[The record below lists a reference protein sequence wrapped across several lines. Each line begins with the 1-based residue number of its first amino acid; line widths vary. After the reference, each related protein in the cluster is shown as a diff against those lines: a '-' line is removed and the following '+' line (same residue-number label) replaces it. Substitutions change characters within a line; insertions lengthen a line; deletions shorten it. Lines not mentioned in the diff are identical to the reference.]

1 MSRTQSARPVE
12 EKRVHIDLLSASSYA
27 AGQPHEQFDWLRGHD
42 PVHWHEEP
50 GGPGFWAVT
59 RYADVKT
66 VSRDTTTFSSTGTI
80 LIDDAT
86 VVEIDGRQMMLT
98 LDPPAHTVW
107 RKLANVDFR
116 PPAVRALGPRLRE
129 LVTMII
135 DGVIERGECDLVE
148 DVAGLLPSYVVAELL
163 GIGHAEGVE
172 LYRLTEVI
180 HSAPETLP
188 AGAIPNAINEM
199 LGFGAK
205 LFEERKADPG
215 DDIVSRLAAGELD
228 GRPVDVVDFS
238 MFFVLLVDAGGDTT
252 RNLVSGGMQ
261 ALFERPD
268 QRSLLARDPARL
280 PTAVEELLRWVSPVV
295 YMRRTAT
302 ADTAVAGQPIAEGD
316 KVVTYF
322 GSANRD
328 AEVFDRPHELDLGR
342 HPNEH
347 LAFGGSGPHFCMGSQ
362 LARVEIRMMLQ
373 EILTRM
379 PDVAPAGPVEY
390 LASSFISGPKH
401 QPVRF
406 TPGPRASG
414 TG

>member
-1 MSRTQSARPVE
+1 MQ
-12 EKRVHIDLLSASSYA
+12 IDLLSAASYA
-27 AGQPHEQFDWLRGHD
+27 EGQPHDQFDWLREHD
-42 PVHWHEEP
+42 PVHRHDEP

-66 VSRDTTTFSSTGTI
+66 VSRDTRAFSSTGTI
-80 LIDDAT
+80 LIDDST
-86 VVEIDGRQMMLT
+86 VLEIDGRQMMLT
-98 LDPPAHTVW
+98 LDPPSHTVW

-116 PPAVRALGPRLRE
+116 PPAVRDLGPRLRE
-129 LVTMII
+129 LCAMIV
-135 DGVIERGECDLVE
+135 DGVVERGECDLVD

-163 GIGHAEGVE
+163 GIPHSDGVE
-172 LYRLTEVI
+172 LYRLTEII

-188 AGAIPNAINEM
+188 EGAVPNAMNEM
-199 LGFGAK
+199 VSFGAA
-205 LFEERKADPG
+205 LFEKRKANPG

-238 MFFVLLVDAGGDTT
+238 MFFALLVDAGGDTT

-261 ALFERPD
+261 ALFEHPERRAWL
-268 QRSLLARDPARL
+268 QADPARL
-280 PTAVEELLRWVSPVV
+280 PVAVEELLRWVSPVI

-302 ADTAVAGQPIAEGD
+302 ADTELAGQPIAAGD

-328 AEVFDRPHELDLGR
+328 TGVFDRPHELDLER

-362 LARVEIRMMLQ
+362 LARVEIRLMLE
-373 EILTRM
+373 EILTRL
-379 PDVAPAGPVEY
+379 PDIEPAGPVEY

-406 TPGPRASG
+406 TPGPRTISS
-414 TG
+414 

>member
-1 MSRTQSARPVE
+1 M
-12 EKRVHIDLLSASSYA
+12 HIDLLSATSYA
-27 AGQPHEQFDWLRGHD
+27 SGQPHEQFDWLRAND
-42 PVHWHEEP
+42 PVHWHKEP

-66 VSRDTTTFSSTGTI
+66 VSRDTRTFSSTGTI
-80 LIDDAT
+80 LIDDST
-86 VVEIDGRQMMLT
+86 VLEIDGRQMMLT

-116 PPAVRALGPRLRE
+116 PPAVRDLGPRLE
-129 LVTMII
+129 QLCAMIV
-135 DGVIERGECDLVE
+135 DGVIEHGECDLVDE
-148 DVAGLLPSYVVAELL
+148 VAGLLPSYVVAELL
-163 GIGHAEGVE
+163 GIPHSDGVE
-172 LYRLTEVI
+172 LYRLTEII

-188 AGAIPNAINEM
+188 EGAVPNAMNEM
-199 LGFGAK
+199 VGFGAN
-205 LFEERKADPG
+205 LFEERKANPG
-215 DDIVSRLAAGELD
+215 DDIVSRLAASELD

-238 MFFVLLVDAGGDTT
+238 MFFALLVDAGGDTT

-261 ALFERPD
+261 ALFEHPELWAWV
-268 QRSLLARDPARL
+268 QQDPARL
-280 PTAVEELLRWVSPVV
+280 PTAVEELLRWVSPVI

-302 ADTAVAGQPIAEGD
+302 ADTTVAGQSIAEGD

-328 AEVFDRPHELDLGR
+328 TAVFDRPHVLDLER

-362 LARVEIRMMLQ
+362 LARVEIRMMLN

-379 PDVAPAGPVEY
+379 PDIEPAGPVEY

-406 TPGPRASG
+406 TPGPRTVA
-414 TG
+414 

>member
-1 MSRTQSARPVE
+1 VQ
-12 EKRVHIDLLSASSYA
+12 IDLLSAASYA
-27 AGQPHEQFDWLRGHD
+27 SGQPHDQFDWLREND
-42 PVHWHEEP
+42 PVHWHKEP
-50 GGPGFWAVT
+50 GGPGYWAVT

-66 VSRDTTTFSSTGTI
+66 VSRDTSTFSSANTI
-80 LIDDAT
+80 LIDDNT

-98 LDPPAHTVW
+98 LDPPAHTAW

-116 PPAVRALGPRLRE
+116 PPAIRDLGPRLKE
-129 LVTMII
+129 LCTLIV

-163 GIGHAEGVE
+163 DIPHAKGVE
-172 LYRLTEVI
+172 LYQLTETI

-188 AGAIPNAINEM
+188 EGVVSIQNAMNEM
-199 LGFGAK
+199 IGFGAQ

-215 DDIVSRLAAGELD
+215 NDIASRLAASELD
-228 GRPVDVVDFS
+228 GRPVDAIDFS
-238 MFFVLLVDAGGDTT
+238 MFFALLVDAGGDTT

-261 ALFERPD
+261 AFFEHPELRAWVQED
-268 QRSLLARDPARL
+268 LSRL
-280 PTAVEELLRWVSPVV
+280 NTAVEELLRWVSPVI

-302 ADTAVAGQPIAEGD
+302 KDTEVAGQPIAAGD

-328 AEVFDRPHELDLGR
+328 STVFDRPHTLNLER

-362 LARVEIRMMLQ
+362 LARVEIRHMLT

-379 PDVAPAGPVEY
+379 PDIEPAGPVEY

-406 TPGPRASG
+406 SPGPRAAA
-414 TG
+414 

>member
-1 MSRTQSARPVE
+1 MQ
-12 EKRVHIDLLSASSYA
+12 IDLLSAASYA
-27 AGQPHEQFDWLRGHD
+27 SGQPHDQFDWLRQNE
-42 PVHWHEEP
+42 PVHWHKEP

-59 RYADVKT
+59 RYDDVKT

-80 LIDDAT
+80 LIDDST
-86 VVEIDGRQMMLT
+86 VLEIDGRQMMLT
-98 LDPPAHTVW
+98 LDPPDHTLW

-116 PPAVRALGPRLRE
+116 PPAVRDLGPRLKQ
-129 LVTMII
+129 LCALIV
-135 DGVIERGECDLVE
+135 DGVIERGECDLVD

-163 GIGHAEGVE
+163 GIPHSDGVE
-172 LYRLTEVI
+172 LYRLTEII

-188 AGAIPNAINEM
+188 EGAGLNAMNEM
-199 LGFGAK
+199 VSFGAN
-205 LFEERKADPG
+205 LFEERKANPG
-215 DDIVSRLAAGELD
+215 DDIVSRLAGSELG

-238 MFFVLLVDAGGDTT
+238 MFFALLVDAGGDTT

-261 ALFERPD
+261 ALFEHPELRGWVQQD
-268 QRSLLARDPARL
+268 LSRM
-280 PTAVEELLRWVSPVV
+280 PTAIEELLRWVSPVI

-302 ADTAVAGQPIAEGD
+302 KDTEVAGQPIAAGD

-328 AEVFDRPHELDLGR
+328 PDVFDRPQTLNLER

-347 LAFGGSGPHFCMGSQ
+347 LAFGGSDPHFCMGSQ
-362 LARVEIRMMLQ
+362 LARVEIRMMLN

-379 PDVAPAGPVEY
+379 PDIEPAGPVEY

-406 TPGPRASG
+406 TPGPRTAA
-414 TG
+414 